1 GTILSVPVAMAA
13 QWLKKIP
20 TEWLPPAKIPVVLAF
35 VGLVAGWG
43 VGHLPAFAG
52 YEDAAMLIGGIA
64 GGGSGSAYKNTPLGN
79 GKPAAKRKGKKA

>member
-1 GTILSVPVAMAA
+1 
-13 QWLKKIP
+13 
-20 TEWLPPAKIPVVLAF
+20 
-35 VGLVAGWG
+35 